1 MEKCSLV
8 SFPVV
13 SFVDFLVFFSLFE
26 TIQPCV
32 EAALSA
38 ARLADKHQQAIDI
51 TVIAPQ
57 PELRVRPR
65 FYENAV
71 HTLVA
76 PLQPLFDVTGVN
88 FLQGH
93 VEQILPDSKEVSWK
107 DANGD
112 IHLRRYDRLVL
123 ASGSHV
129 NRDAVTGAAEHA
141 FDLDQLESAAVLE
154 QHINDLA
161 LQPESEAR
169 NTVVVCGGGFTGI
182 EMALELPG
190 RLREILGADAK
201 TRVVVVERGAQPG
214 GRWSQELRDV
224 IIEASAELGVEWLVN
239 AEVECVDASGVTL
252 KDGQVISSQTVIWTV
267 GVQANSLTAQ
277 INAPRDRQGRL
288 HVNANL
294 QVVGHDDIY
303 ATGDVAYAA
312 TDDKGN
318 HALMTCQHAILLGK
332 FAGNNAAA
340 DLLNITPLPYRQ
352 ENYVTC
358 LDLGAWGAVYSEGWD
373 QQVKLTRAEA
383 KKLKVSIVSELI
395 YPPKADRAVAFE
407 IADPLAPFV

>member
-1 MEKCSLV
+1 MRKQILIV
-8 SFPVV
+8 GTG
-13 SFVDFLVFFSLFE
+13 FSGMW
-26 TIQPCV
+26 
-32 EAALSA
+32 AALSA
-38 ARLADKHQQAIDI
+38 ARLLDKEANPNIDI

-71 HTLVA
+71 ETLVA
-76 PLQPLFDVTGVN
+76 PLQPLFDITGVN
-88 FLQGH
+88 FLRGTVDQL
-93 VEQILPDSKEVSWK
+93 LPASKEVSWT
-107 DANGD
+107 DASGETR
-112 IHLRRYDRLVL
+112 LQRYDRLVL

-129 NRDAVTGAAEHA
+129 NRSQVAGAQAHA

-154 QHINDLA
+154 KHLQDLA
-161 LQPESEAR
+161 NQPESDAR

-190 RLREILGADAK
+190 RLRDILGAEAK

-214 GRWSQELRDV
+214 SRYSEALRNV
-224 IIEASAELGVEWLVN
+224 IVDASAELGVEWRVN
-239 AEVECVDASGVTL
+239 AEVESVDASGVTL
-252 KDGQVISSQTVIWTV
+252 KDGQTIASQTVIWTV
-267 GVQANSLTAQ
+267 GVQANDLTTQ

-294 QVVGHDDIY
+294 QVVGYDDIF

-340 DLLNITPLPYRQ
+340 SLLDVAPLPYRQ

-358 LDLGAWGAVYSEGWD
+358 LDLGAWGAVYTEGWD

-383 KKLKVSIVSELI
+383 KKLKLSITRELI
-395 YPPKADRAVAFE
+395 YPPKADKAAAFE

>member
-1 MEKCSLV
+1 MRKQILIV
-8 SFPVV
+8 GAGFAGMW
-13 SFVDFLVFFSLFE
+13 
-26 TIQPCV
+26 
-32 EAALSA
+32 AALSA
-38 ARLADKHQQAIDI
+38 ARLAEINQQSIDI

-65 FYENAV
+65 FYESAV
-71 HTLVA
+71 QTLVA
-76 PLQPLFDVTGVN
+76 PLQPLFDVTGVK
-88 FLQGH
+88 FLRGT
-93 VEQILPDSKEVSWK
+93 VEQILPASKEVSWK
-107 DANGD
+107 DDSGEVR
-112 IHLRRYDRLVL
+112 LRRYDRLVL

-129 NRDAVTGAAEHA
+129 NRDMVAGAAEHA
-141 FDLDQLESAAVLE
+141 FDLDQLESASVLE
-154 QHINDLA
+154 QHLLDLA
-161 LQPESEAR
+161 NQPESDAR

-214 GRWSQELRDV
+214 GRWSKELRDV

-239 AEVECVDASGVTL
+239 AEVESVDASGVTL
-252 KDGQVISSQTVIWTV
+252 KDGQVITSQTVIWTV
-267 GVQANSLTAQ
+267 GVQANGLTAQ
-277 INAPRDRQGRL
+277 IDAPRDRQGRL
-288 HVNANL
+288 HVNSNL
-294 QVVGHDDIY
+294 QVQGHEDIY

-340 DLLNITPLPYRQ
+340 SLLDVEPLPYRQ
-352 ENYVTC
+352 EMYVTC

-373 QQVKLTRAEA
+373 QQVKLTREEA

-395 YPPKADRAVAFE
+395 YPPKAERKTAFDM
-407 IADPLAPFV
+407 ADPYAPFV

>member
-1 MEKCSLV
+1 MRKQILIV
-8 SFPVV
+8 GAG
-13 SFVDFLVFFSLFE
+13 FSGMW
-26 TIQPCV
+26 
-32 EAALSA
+32 AALSA
-38 ARLADKHQQAIDI
+38 ARLLDKEANPNIDI

-71 HTLVA
+71 ETLVA
-76 PLQPLFDVTGVN
+76 PLQPLFDITGVN
-88 FLQGH
+88 FLRGTVDQL
-93 VEQILPDSKEVSWK
+93 LPASKEVSWT
-107 DANGD
+107 DASGETR
-112 IHLRRYDRLVL
+112 LQRYDRLVL

-129 NRDAVTGAAEHA
+129 NRSQVAGAQAHA

-154 QHINDLA
+154 KHLQDLA
-161 LQPESEAR
+161 NQPESNAR

-190 RLREILGADAK
+190 RLRDILGAEAK

-214 GRWSQELRDV
+214 SRYSEALRNV
-224 IIEASAELGVEWLVN
+224 IVDASAELGVEWRVN
-239 AEVECVDASGVTL
+239 AEVESVDASGVTL
-252 KDGQVISSQTVIWTV
+252 KDGQTIASQTVIWTV
-267 GVQANSLTAQ
+267 GVQANDLTTQ
-277 INAPRDRQGRL
+277 IDAPRDRQGRL

-294 QVVGHDDIY
+294 QVMGYDDIF

-340 DLLNITPLPYRQ
+340 SLLDVAPLPYRQ

-358 LDLGAWGAVYSEGWD
+358 LDLGAWGAVYTEGWD

-383 KKLKVSIVSELI
+383 KKLKLSITRELI
-395 YPPKADRAVAFE
+395 YPPKADKAAAFE

>member
-1 MEKCSLV
+1 MRKQILIV
-8 SFPVV
+8 GAGFAGMW
-13 SFVDFLVFFSLFE
+13 
-26 TIQPCV
+26 
-32 EAALSA
+32 AALSA
-38 ARLADKHQQAIDI
+38 ARLADKNQQSIDI

-65 FYENAV
+65 FYESHV
-71 HTLVA
+71 QTLVS
-76 PLQPLFDVTGVN
+76 PLMPLFDVTGVN
-88 FLQGH
+88 FLRGT
-93 VEQILPDSKEVSWK
+93 VEQILPASKEVSWK
-107 DANGD
+107 NENGEVR
-112 IHLRRYDRLVL
+112 LRRYDRLVL

-129 NRDAVTGAAEHA
+129 NRDIVSGTAEHA

-154 QHINDLA
+154 QHLKDLVG
-161 LQPESEAR
+161 QPESDAR

-190 RLREILGADAK
+190 RLRKILGDDSK
-201 TRVVVVERGAQPG
+201 TKVVVVERGAQPG
-214 GRWSQELRDV
+214 GRWSRELRDV

-239 AEVECVDASGVTL
+239 AEVESVDASGVTL
-252 KDGQVISSQTVIWTV
+252 KDGQIIASQTVIWTV
-267 GVQANSLTAQ
+267 GVQANNLTTQ
-277 INAPRDRQGRL
+277 IDAPRDRQGRL
-288 HVNANL
+288 HVNENL
-294 QVVGHDDIY
+294 QVLGHEDIY

-340 DLLNITPLPYRQ
+340 SLLDVAPLPYRQ
-352 ENYVTC
+352 EMYVTC
-358 LDLGAWGAVYSEGWD
+358 LDLGAWGAVYTEGWD
-373 QQVKLTRAEA
+373 QQVKLTREEA

>member
-1 MEKCSLV
+1 MRKQILIV
-8 SFPVV
+8 GAGFAGMW
-13 SFVDFLVFFSLFE
+13 
-26 TIQPCV
+26 
-32 EAALSA
+32 AALSA
-38 ARLADKHQQAIDI
+38 ARLADKHQQSIDI

-65 FYENAV
+65 FYENNV
-71 HTLVA
+71 QTLVA
-76 PLQPLFDVTGVN
+76 PLQPLFDVTGVK
-88 FLQGH
+88 FLSGTVSQLL
-93 VEQILPDSKEVSWK
+93 VQSKEVSWT
-107 DANGD
+107 DAAGNTQLLG
-112 IHLRRYDRLVL
+112 YDRLIL
-123 ASGSHV
+123 ASGSQV
-129 NRDAVTGAAEHA
+129 NRSMVAGAAQHA

-154 QHINDLA
+154 QHLNDLA
-161 LQPESEAR
+161 HQPESEAR

-214 GRWSQELRDV
+214 ARWSKALRDV
-224 IIEASAELGVEWLVN
+224 IAEASAELGVEWLVN
-239 AEVECVDASGVTL
+239 AEVESVDASGVTL
-252 KDGQVISSQTVIWTV
+252 KDGQTIGSHTVIWTV
-267 GVQANSLTAQ
+267 GVQANGLTAQ
-277 INAPRDRQGRL
+277 IDAPRDRQGRL

-340 DLLNITPLPYRQ
+340 SLLDVPSLPYRQ

-358 LDLGAWGAVYSEGWD
+358 LDLGAWGAVYTEGWD

-383 KKLKVSIVSELI
+383 KELKLSIVSELI
-395 YPPKADRAVAFE
+395 YPPKADKAVAFE

>member
-1 MEKCSLV
+1 MRKQILIV
-8 SFPVV
+8 GAGFAGMW
-13 SFVDFLVFFSLFE
+13 
-26 TIQPCV
+26 
-32 EAALSA
+32 AALSA
-38 ARLADKHQQAIDI
+38 ARLAEINQQSIDI

-65 FYENAV
+65 FYESAV
-71 HTLVA
+71 QTLVA
-76 PLQPLFDVTGVN
+76 PLQPLFDVTGVK
-88 FLQGH
+88 FLRGT
-93 VEQILPDSKEVSWK
+93 VEQILPASKEVSWK
-107 DANGD
+107 DDSGEVR
-112 IHLRRYDRLVL
+112 LRRYDRLVL

-129 NRDAVTGAAEHA
+129 NRDMVAGAAEHA
-141 FDLDQLESAAVLE
+141 FDLDQLESASVLE
-154 QHINDLA
+154 QHLLDLA
-161 LQPESEAR
+161 NQPESDAR

-214 GRWSQELRDV
+214 GRWSKELRDV

-239 AEVECVDASGVTL
+239 AEVESVDASGVTL
-252 KDGQVISSQTVIWTV
+252 KDGQVITSQTVIWTV
-267 GVQANSLTAQ
+267 GVQANGLTSQ
-277 INAPRDRQGRL
+277 IDAPRDRQGRL
-288 HVNANL
+288 HVNSNL
-294 QVVGHDDIY
+294 QVQGHQDIY

-340 DLLNITPLPYRQ
+340 SLLDVEPLPYRQ
-352 ENYVTC
+352 EMYVTC

-373 QQVKLTRAEA
+373 QQVKLTREEA

-395 YPPKADRAVAFE
+395 YPPKAERKAAFDM
-407 IADPLAPFV
+407 ADPYAPFV

>member
-1 MEKCSLV
+1 MRKQILIV
-8 SFPVV
+8 GAG
-13 SFVDFLVFFSLFE
+13 FSGMW
-26 TIQPCV
+26 
-32 EAALSA
+32 AALSA
-38 ARLADKHQQAIDI
+38 ARLADKHQNDTIDI

-71 HTLVA
+71 QTLVA
-76 PLQPLFDVTGVN
+76 PLQPLFDETGVN
-88 FLQGH
+88 FLRGT
-93 VEQILPDSKEVSWK
+93 VAQILPDSKEVSWA
-107 DANGD
+107 DASGKT
-112 IHLRRYDRLVL
+112 HLHRYDRLIL

-129 NRDAVTGAAEHA
+129 NRSLVTGADAHA

-154 QHINDLA
+154 QHLKDLA
-161 LQPESEAR
+161 NKEESAAR

-190 RLREILGADAK
+190 RLRDILGADAK
-201 TRVVVVERGAQPG
+201 TRVVVVERGPQPG
-214 GRWSQELRDV
+214 ARYSEELRNV

-239 AEVECVDASGVTL
+239 TEVESVDATGITL
-252 KDGQVISSQTVIWTV
+252 KDGQTIASQTVIWTV
-267 GVQANSLTAQ
+267 GVQANDLTGQ
-277 INAPRDRQGRL
+277 IDAPRDRQGRL
-288 HVNANL
+288 HVNAQL

-340 DLLNITPLPYRQ
+340 DLLEVAPLPYRQ

-358 LDLGAWGAVYSEGWD
+358 LDLGAWGAVYTEGWD

-383 KKLKVSIVSELI
+383 KKLKLSIVSELI

>member
-1 MEKCSLV
+1 MRKQILIV
-8 SFPVV
+8 GAG
-13 SFVDFLVFFSLFE
+13 FSGMW
-26 TIQPCV
+26 
-32 EAALSA
+32 AALSA
-38 ARLADKHQQAIDI
+38 ARLADKHQNDTIDI

-71 HTLVA
+71 QTLVA
-76 PLQPLFDVTGVN
+76 PLQPLFDETGVN
-88 FLQGH
+88 FLRGT
-93 VEQILPDSKEVSWK
+93 VAQILPDSKEVSWA
-107 DANGD
+107 DASGKT
-112 IHLRRYDRLVL
+112 HLHRYDHLIL

-129 NRDAVTGAAEHA
+129 NRSLVTGADAHA

-154 QHINDLA
+154 QHLKDLA
-161 LQPESEAR
+161 NKEESAAR

-190 RLREILGADAK
+190 RLRDILGADAK
-201 TRVVVVERGAQPG
+201 TRVVVVERGPQPG
-214 GRWSQELRDV
+214 ARYSEELRNV

-239 AEVECVDASGVTL
+239 TEVESVDATGITL
-252 KDGQVISSQTVIWTV
+252 KDGQTIASQTVIWTV
-267 GVQANSLTAQ
+267 GVQANDLTGQ
-277 INAPRDRQGRL
+277 IDAPRDRQGRL
-288 HVNANL
+288 HVNAQL

-340 DLLNITPLPYRQ
+340 DLLEVTPLPYRQ

-358 LDLGAWGAVYSEGWD
+358 LDLGAWGAVYTEGWD

-383 KKLKVSIVSELI
+383 KKLKLSIVSELI

>member
-1 MEKCSLV
+1 MRKQILIV
-8 SFPVV
+8 GAGFAGMW
-13 SFVDFLVFFSLFE
+13 
-26 TIQPCV
+26 
-32 EAALSA
+32 AALSA
-38 ARLADKHQQAIDI
+38 ARLADKNQQPIDI

-65 FYENAV
+65 FYESHV
-71 HTLVA
+71 QTLVS
-76 PLQPLFDVTGVN
+76 PLMPLFDVTGVK
-88 FLQGH
+88 FLRGT
-93 VEQILPDSKEVSWK
+93 VEHILPASKEVSWK
-107 DANGD
+107 DENGEVR
-112 IHLRRYDRLVL
+112 LRRYDRLVL

-129 NRDAVTGAAEHA
+129 NLDIVAGAVEHA

-154 QHINDLA
+154 QHLKDLA
-161 LQPESEAR
+161 RQPESDAR

-190 RLREILGADAK
+190 RLREILGEDAK

-239 AEVECVDASGVTL
+239 AEVESVDASGVTL
-252 KDGQVISSQTVIWTV
+252 KDGQVIASQTVIWTV
-267 GVQANSLTAQ
+267 GVQANNLTAQ

-288 HVNANL
+288 HVNENL
-294 QVVGHDDIY
+294 QVLGHDDIY

-340 DLLNITPLPYRQ
+340 SLLNVALLPYRQ
-352 ENYVTC
+352 EMYVTC
-358 LDLGAWGAVYSEGWD
+358 LDLGAWGAVYTEGWD
-373 QQVKLTRAEA
+373 QQVKLTREEA

-395 YPPKADRAVAFE
+395 YPPKAEREAAFE
-407 IADPLAPFV
+407 MADPLAPFV

>member
-1 MEKCSLV
+1 MRKQILIV
-8 SFPVV
+8 GAGFAGMW
-13 SFVDFLVFFSLFE
+13 
-26 TIQPCV
+26 
-32 EAALSA
+32 AALSA
-38 ARLADKHQQAIDI
+38 ARLAEINQQSIDI

-65 FYENAV
+65 FYESAV
-71 HTLVA
+71 QTLVA
-76 PLQPLFDVTGVN
+76 PLQPLFDVTGVK
-88 FLQGH
+88 FLRGT
-93 VEQILPDSKEVSWK
+93 VEQILPASKEVSWK
-107 DANGD
+107 DDSGEVR
-112 IHLRRYDRLVL
+112 LRRYDRLVL

-129 NRDAVTGAAEHA
+129 NRDMVAGAAEHA
-141 FDLDQLESAAVLE
+141 FDLDQLESASVLE
-154 QHINDLA
+154 QHLLDLA
-161 LQPESEAR
+161 NQPESDAR

-214 GRWSQELRDV
+214 GRWSKELRDV

-239 AEVECVDASGVTL
+239 AEVESVDASGVTL
-252 KDGQVISSQTVIWTV
+252 KDGQVITSQTVIWTV
-267 GVQANSLTAQ
+267 GVQASGLTAQ
-277 INAPRDRQGRL
+277 IDAPRDRQGRL
-288 HVNANL
+288 HVNSNL
-294 QVVGHDDIY
+294 QVQGHEDIY

-340 DLLNITPLPYRQ
+340 SLLDVEPLPYRQ
-352 ENYVTC
+352 EMYVTC

-373 QQVKLTRAEA
+373 QQVKLTRGEA

-395 YPPKADRAVAFE
+395 YPPKAERKAAFDM
-407 IADPLAPFV
+407 ADPYAPFV

>member
-1 MEKCSLV
+1 MW
-8 SFPVV
+8 
-13 SFVDFLVFFSLFE
+13 
-26 TIQPCV
+26 
-32 EAALSA
+32 AALSA
-38 ARLADKHQQAIDI
+38 ARLAEINQQSIDI

-65 FYENAV
+65 FYESAV
-71 HTLVA
+71 QTLVA
-76 PLQPLFDVTGVN
+76 PLQPLFDVTGVK
-88 FLQGH
+88 FLRGT
-93 VEQILPDSKEVSWK
+93 VEQILPASKEVSWK
-107 DANGD
+107 DGSGEVR
-112 IHLRRYDRLVL
+112 LRRYDRLVL

-129 NRDAVTGAAEHA
+129 NRDMVAGAAEHA
-141 FDLDQLESAAVLE
+141 FDLDQLESASVLE
-154 QHINDLA
+154 QHLLDLA
-161 LQPESEAR
+161 NQPESDAR

-214 GRWSQELRDV
+214 GRWSKELRDV

-239 AEVECVDASGVTL
+239 AEVESIDASGVTL
-252 KDGQVISSQTVIWTV
+252 KDGQVITSQTVIWTV
-267 GVQANSLTAQ
+267 GVQASGLTAQ
-277 INAPRDRQGRL
+277 IDAPRDRQGRL
-288 HVNANL
+288 HVNSNL
-294 QVVGHDDIY
+294 QVQGHEDIY

-340 DLLNITPLPYRQ
+340 SLLDVEPLPYRQ
-352 ENYVTC
+352 GMYVTC

-373 QQVKLTRAEA
+373 QQVKLTREEA

-395 YPPKADRAVAFE
+395 YPPKAERKAAFDM
-407 IADPLAPFV
+407 ADPYAPFV

>member
-1 MEKCSLV
+1 MRKQILIV
-8 SFPVV
+8 GAG
-13 SFVDFLVFFSLFE
+13 FSGMW
-26 TIQPCV
+26 
-32 EAALSA
+32 AALSA
-38 ARLADKHQQAIDI
+38 ARLLDKEANPNIDI

-71 HTLVA
+71 ETLVA
-76 PLQPLFDVTGVN
+76 PLQPLFDITGVN
-88 FLQGH
+88 FLRGTVDQL
-93 VEQILPDSKEVSWK
+93 LPASKEVSWT
-107 DANGD
+107 DASGETR
-112 IHLRRYDRLVL
+112 LQRYDRLVL

-129 NRDAVTGAAEHA
+129 NRSQVAGAQTHA

-154 QHINDLA
+154 KHLQDLA
-161 LQPESEAR
+161 NQPESDAR

-190 RLREILGADAK
+190 RLRDILGAEAK
-201 TRVVVVERGAQPG
+201 TRVVVVERAAQPG
-214 GRWSQELRDV
+214 SRYSEALRNV
-224 IIEASAELGVEWLVN
+224 IVDASAELGVEWRVN
-239 AEVECVDASGVTL
+239 AEVESVDASGVTL
-252 KDGQVISSQTVIWTV
+252 KDGQTIASQTVIWTV
-267 GVQANSLTAQ
+267 GVQANDLTTQ
-277 INAPRDRQGRL
+277 IDAPRDRQGRL

-294 QVVGHDDIY
+294 QVMGYDDIF

-340 DLLNITPLPYRQ
+340 SLLDVAPLSYRQ

-358 LDLGAWGAVYSEGWD
+358 LDLGAWGAVYTEGWD

-383 KKLKVSIVSELI
+383 KKLKLSITRELI
-395 YPPKADRAVAFE
+395 YPPKADKAAAFE

>member
-1 MEKCSLV
+1 MQKQILIV
-8 SFPVV
+8 GAGFAGMW
-13 SFVDFLVFFSLFE
+13 
-26 TIQPCV
+26 
-32 EAALSA
+32 AALSA
-38 ARLADKHQQAIDI
+38 ARLADKNQQNIDI

-71 HTLVA
+71 QTLVA
-76 PLQPLFDVTGVN
+76 PLQPLFDVTGIR

-93 VEQILPDSKEVSWK
+93 VEQILPGSHEVSWQ
-107 DANGD
+107 DTNGEN
-112 IHLRRYDRLVL
+112 HLHRYDRLVL

-129 NRDAVTGAAEHA
+129 DRDAVSGAAEHA

-154 QHINDLA
+154 QHIKDLA

-182 EMALELPG
+182 EMALELPS
-190 RLREILGADAK
+190 RLRNILGADAK
-201 TRVVVVERGAQPG
+201 TRVVVVERSAQPG
-214 GRWSQELRDV
+214 GRWSQALRDV
-224 IIEASAELGVEWLVN
+224 IIDASAELGVEWLVN
-239 AEVECVDASGVTL
+239 AEVESVDAAGVTL
-252 KDGQVISSQTVIWTV
+252 KDGQVIASQTVIWTV
-267 GVQANSLTAQ
+267 GVKASGLTAQ
-277 INAPRDRQGRL
+277 IDAPRDRQGRL
-288 HVNANL
+288 HVNENL
-294 QVVGHDDIY
+294 QVLGHEDIY

-340 DLLNITPLPYRQ
+340 SLLNVAPLPYRQ
-352 ENYVTC
+352 EMYVTC
-358 LDLGAWGAVYSEGWD
+358 LDLGAWGAVYTEGWE
-373 QQVKLTRAEA
+373 QQVKLTREEA
-383 KKLKVSIVSELI
+383 KKLKLSIVSELI
-395 YPPKADRAVAFE
+395 YPPKAEREAAFE

>member
-1 MEKCSLV
+1 MRKQILIV
-8 SFPVV
+8 GAGFAGMW
-13 SFVDFLVFFSLFE
+13 
-26 TIQPCV
+26 
-32 EAALSA
+32 AALSA
-38 ARLADKHQQAIDI
+38 ARLAELNKQSIDI

-65 FYENAV
+65 FYESAV
-71 HTLVA
+71 QTLVA
-76 PLQPLFDVTGVN
+76 PLQPLFDATGVN
-88 FLQGH
+88 FLRGT
-93 VEQILPDSKEVSWK
+93 VEQILPASKEVSWK
-107 DANGD
+107 DDNGEVRL
-112 IHLRRYDRLVL
+112 HRYDRLVL

-129 NRDAVTGAAEHA
+129 NRDMVAGAAEHA
-141 FDLDQLESAAVLE
+141 FDLDQLESASVLE
-154 QHINDLA
+154 QHLQDLA
-161 LQPESEAR
+161 QQPESEAR

-201 TRVVVVERGAQPG
+201 TRVVVVERGTQPG
-214 GRWSQELRDV
+214 GRWSKELRDV

-239 AEVECVDASGVTL
+239 AEVESVDASGVTL
-252 KDGQVISSQTVIWTV
+252 KDGQVITSQTVIWTV
-267 GVQANSLTAQ
+267 GVQASGLTSQ
-277 INAPRDRQGRL
+277 IDAPRDRQGRL
-288 HVNANL
+288 HVDSNL
-294 QVVGHDDIY
+294 QVLGHDDIF

-340 DLLNITPLPYRQ
+340 SLLDVEPLPYRQ
-352 ENYVTC
+352 EMYVTC

-373 QQVKLTRAEA
+373 QQVKLTREEA

-395 YPPKADRAVAFE
+395 YPPKAERKAAFDM
-407 IADPLAPFV
+407 ADPYAPFV

>member
-1 MEKCSLV
+1 MRKQILIV
-8 SFPVV
+8 GAGFAGMW
-13 SFVDFLVFFSLFE
+13 
-26 TIQPCV
+26 
-32 EAALSA
+32 AALSA
-38 ARLADKHQQAIDI
+38 ARLAELNKQSIDI

-65 FYENAV
+65 FYESAV
-71 HTLVA
+71 QTLVA

-88 FLQGH
+88 FLRGT
-93 VEQILPDSKEVSWK
+93 VEQILPASKEVSWK
-107 DANGD
+107 DDNGEVRL
-112 IHLRRYDRLVL
+112 HRYDRLVL

-129 NRDAVTGAAEHA
+129 NRDMVAGAAEHA
-141 FDLDQLESAAVLE
+141 FDLDQLESASVLE
-154 QHINDLA
+154 QHLQDLA
-161 LQPESEAR
+161 HQPESEAR

-201 TRVVVVERGAQPG
+201 TRVVVVERGTQPG
-214 GRWSQELRDV
+214 GRWSKELRDV

-239 AEVECVDASGVTL
+239 AEVESVDASGVTL
-252 KDGQVISSQTVIWTV
+252 KDGQVITSQTVIWTV
-267 GVQANSLTAQ
+267 GVQASGLTSQ
-277 INAPRDRQGRL
+277 IDAPRDRQGRL
-288 HVNANL
+288 HVDSNL
-294 QVVGHDDIY
+294 QVLGHDDIF

-340 DLLNITPLPYRQ
+340 SLLDVEPLPYRQ
-352 ENYVTC
+352 EMYVTC

-373 QQVKLTRAEA
+373 QQVKLTREEA

-395 YPPKADRAVAFE
+395 YPPKAERKAAFDM
-407 IADPLAPFV
+407 ADPYAPFV

>member
-1 MEKCSLV
+1 MRKQILIV
-8 SFPVV
+8 GAG
-13 SFVDFLVFFSLFE
+13 FSGMW
-26 TIQPCV
+26 
-32 EAALSA
+32 AALSA
-38 ARLADKHQQAIDI
+38 ARLADKHQNDTIDI

-71 HTLVA
+71 QTLVA
-76 PLQPLFDVTGVN
+76 PLQPLFDETGVN
-88 FLQGH
+88 FLRGT
-93 VEQILPDSKEVSWK
+93 VAQILPDSKEVSWA
-107 DANGD
+107 DASGKT
-112 IHLRRYDRLVL
+112 HLHRYDRLIL

-129 NRDAVTGAAEHA
+129 NRSLVTGADAHA

-154 QHINDLA
+154 QHLKDLA
-161 LQPESEAR
+161 NKEESAAR

-190 RLREILGADAK
+190 RLRDILGADAK
-201 TRVVVVERGAQPG
+201 TRVVVVERGPQPG
-214 GRWSQELRDV
+214 ARYSEELRNV

-239 AEVECVDASGVTL
+239 TEVESVDATGITL
-252 KDGQVISSQTVIWTV
+252 KDGQTIASQTVIWTV
-267 GVQANSLTAQ
+267 GVQANDLTGQ
-277 INAPRDRQGRL
+277 IDAPRDRQGRL
-288 HVNANL
+288 HVNAQL

-340 DLLNITPLPYRQ
+340 DLLEITPLPYRQ

-358 LDLGAWGAVYSEGWD
+358 LDLGAWGAVYTEGWD

-383 KKLKVSIVSELI
+383 KKLKLSIVSELI